1 MFWLTNRVALSGAAK
16 LSRCVMWLVRK
27 IIVRENEIIIA
38 AIFFIKKHIIAK
50 YTGCTII
57 FKKPIKLIGFF
68 YHKHNRNQEIKKP
81 VLCWKKIG
89 SFIYVLFRGSILYAG
104 TLLFDAYALIPW
116 FHFWRGYALITAT
129 LLFYRREYIVSSR
142 ILQETLNGMCEIPLS
157 RCHLQIV
164 LQNITKHN
172 NKKKIHTKYF

>member
-1 MFWLTNRVALSGAAK
+1 MCYVISTKNNRQ
-16 LSRCVMWLVRK
+16 RK
-27 IIVRENEIIIA
+27 WNNNCSNI
-38 AIFFIKKHIIAK
+38 FIKKHIIAK

-68 YHKHNRNQEIKKP
+68 YHKHNRNKEIKKP

-129 LLFYRREYIVSSR
+129 LLFDRREYPGHKQSAGPDDGSYKTQLPSYCFHVFPGHAL
-142 ILQETLNGMCEIPLS
+142 LQ
-157 RCHLQIV
+157 
-164 LQNITKHN
+164 
-172 NKKKIHTKYF
+172 